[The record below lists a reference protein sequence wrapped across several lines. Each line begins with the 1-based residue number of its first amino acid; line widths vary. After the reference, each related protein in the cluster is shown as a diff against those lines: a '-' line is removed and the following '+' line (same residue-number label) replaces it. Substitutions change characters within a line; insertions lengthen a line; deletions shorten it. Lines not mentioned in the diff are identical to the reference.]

1 MACGPEGRVGFRPRG
16 TSPRSLFQE
25 HPHKSLRPLRRRQ
38 IWSNSC
44 KASSPSIYGRRKLP
58 GGRSSPA
65 KGKRTEGIIWIVLT
79 MLFFPV
85 TYRRV
90 FGIKNFI
97 FSFCPPGPGKN
108 SAIPPPLCLDFGIGG
123 VGRRR
128 DWGRVKLTFY
138 LLSFQRNQASSFIPI
153 AQGGRGELLIA
164 TSCWKGKRLR
174 KKAFNFNLFASHR
187 PMLWKRQNSK
197 RNKVVRLEKIHL
209 KVS

>member
-1 MACGPEGRVGFRPRG
+1 MACRPEVGRVGFRPGG

-25 HPHKSLRPLRRRQ
+25 HPHKSLRRLRRRQ

-65 KGKRTEGIIWIVLT
+65 KGKRTEGIIRIVST

-85 TYRRV
+85 TYGRE

-97 FSFCPPGPGKN
+97 FGFCPPGPGKN
-108 SAIPPPLCLDFGIGG
+108 SATPPHPFVLTLGVGG

-128 DWGRVKLTFY
+128 DSGRVKLTFY

-153 AQGGRGELLIA
+153 AQGGEG
-164 TSCWKGKRLR
+164 S
-174 KKAFNFNLFASHR
+174 S
-187 PMLWKRQNSK
+187 
-197 RNKVVRLEKIHL
+197 
-209 KVS
+209 